1 MAELKVKRP
10 TKRELYA
17 RALAESGKTMEGL
30 EVVAFLF
37 KNEAAQHGAHYALLL
52 NGGVN
57 YEIYD
62 GWRSQAYVLAAPE
75 EMEFIRSIMTEAGG
89 KEFKP
94 QIDV

>member
-17 RALAESGKTMEGL
+17 RALAESGKTMDGL

-62 GWRSQAYVLAAPE
+62 GWKKQAYVLAAPE
-75 EMEFIRSIMTEAGG
+75 EIGSIRSIMTEAGG

-94 QIDV
+94 QIDF

>member
-1 MAELKVKRP
+1 MADLKVKRP

-17 RALAESGKTMEGL
+17 RALAESGKTLDGL
-30 EVVAFLF
+30 EVVAFRF
-37 KNEAAQHGAHYALLL
+37 KSEGAQHGAHYALLL
-52 NGGVN
+52 DGSVN

-62 GWRSQAYVLAAPE
+62 GWRKQAYILAAPE
-75 EMEFIRSIMTEAGG
+75 EVGSIRRIVTEAGG